1 MHHIQLPIAHSE
13 DPLSQPIPIPSFN
26 PPPALKT
33 EANIAAHTTLLCNWC
48 GDPGHFTHNCQDTHE
63 WINTGRVIHGTD
75 GRLYMPDGSNIP
87 CTPGG

>member
-48 GDPGHFTHNCQDTHE
+48 GNPGHFTHNCQDTHE